1 MAPETIKLPG
11 SKIPGSTEEKITVHK
26 NGENVP
32 HLENTEMAL
41 VDRNIVNDKYQRDSW
56 VLSTFVPIKSF
67 GLLLNISPMNHIYTE
82 TFRSE
87 LKYGL
92 LIKPPKPWRWKT
104 E

>member
-11 SKIPGSTEEKITVHK
+11 NTEEQITMHK

-32 HLENTEMAL
+32 HYENIEMAL
-41 VDRNIVNDKYQRDSW
+41 ADRNIVNDKYQRESW
-56 VLSTFVPIKSF
+56 VLYTFVPNKSF
-67 GLLLNISPMNHIYTE
+67 GLLLNISQTNLIYTE